1 MTPPS
6 AHPGSIL
13 EETLGKIREILGSDL
28 DSITVERVVIGIFF
42 TGVKLSDGSGGLCF
56 TPPIKEIPE
65 AVCCPSSARAMP
77 YPPGRFVGR
86 SVAEFLRDL
95 PPRAPPPLKKA
106 VGIAILNAL
115 SESCWKHRPDHI
127 RETGRD
133 ILATVPLPGGDGYV
147 VVVGGALV
155 PIIRRLKARGKP
167 FGILELDLRTLK
179 PDELPY
185 AISPD
190 NADAEV
196 RRADM
201 LVITGTTLINNTL
214 EPPLLALA
222 RPGASIVVVGPTASM
237 LPDAFFRRGV
247 TILGGGQRHPP
258 RRGARYDCRGRLRVS
273 FLRQIRGEDD
283 RLPVGHPPLNETFCR
298 PIFWS
303 GNGSVSGAPARSS
316 ISVCA
321 GRRSC
326 RSVRPILISGSMI
339 C

>member
-1 MTPPS
+1 MITS
-6 AHPGSIL
+6 SVRPGSIL
-13 EETLGKIREILGSDL
+13 EETLEEIQTILGSDF

-56 TPPIKEIPE
+56 TPIKEIPE

-77 YPPGRFVGR
+77 YPGRFTGR
-86 SVAEFLRDL
+86 SAGEFLRDL
-95 PPRAPPPLKKA
+95 PRAPPLKKA

-115 SESCWKHRPDHI
+115 SESCWKRRPEREYI
-127 RETGRD
+127 RESGRD
-133 ILATVPLPGGDGYV
+133 VLDTVPLPEDGYV
-147 VVVGGALV
+147 VVVGALV

-185 AISPD
+185 AVPQD
-190 NADAEV
+190 KADAET

-214 EPPLLALA
+214 EPLLSLA

-247 TILGGGQRHPP
+247 TILGGDSVTSPNDLLDMIAEGGSGYHFFGKSAEKTIV
-258 RRGARYDCRGRLRVS
+258 RRCPV
-273 FLRQIRGEDD
+273 IR
-283 RLPVGHPPLNETFCR
+283 
-298 PIFWS
+298 
-303 GNGSVSGAPARSS
+303 
-316 ISVCA
+316 
-321 GRRSC
+321 
-326 RSVRPILISGSMI
+326 
-339 C
+339 

>member
-1 MTPPS
+1 M
-6 AHPGSIL
+6 
-13 EETLGKIREILGSDL
+13 
-28 DSITVERVVIGIFF
+28 ERVVIGIFF

-95 PPRAPPPLKKA
+95 PPVRPPRSKKRSVLPFSTRSPNPA
-106 VGIAILNAL
+106 G
-115 SESCWKHRPDHI
+115 S
-127 RETGRD
+127 TGPTTSGR
-133 ILATVPLPGGDGYV
+133 PGGTSLLPCRCP
-147 VVVGGALV
+147 GGTGTSWWWGGRSCRSSGGS
-155 PIIRRLKARGKP
+155 RRGGKP

-258 RRGARYDCRGRLRVS
+258 PRRGARYDCRGRLRVS

-283 RLPVGHPPLNETFCR
+283 RLPVGHPP
-298 PIFWS
+298 
-303 GNGSVSGAPARSS
+303 
-316 ISVCA
+316 
-321 GRRSC
+321 
-326 RSVRPILISGSMI
+326 
-339 C
+339 